1 MIDNRLTVHNLTRK
15 QLIQRACSLQ
25 AVGKLY
31 DLQKEEAENE
41 FSAGIDGFSFIA
53 HKVRH
58 ARKILDIG
66 PGSGIL
72 ISLLSELGH
81 ECYAVDIYDSSVK
94 YPEIY
99 KNKKIPFH
107 ICNTEIDDLP
117 FSDNFFDAV
126 ICSEVLEHFAHSHL
140 KAVNEM
146 SRVLTEDGTV
156 VVEVPNAVSFHK
168 RSRMLRGK
176 HITWDYKKHYL
187 YAEPL
192 LYKGFS
198 FYPDRHNREFT
209 NDELKLLLQE
219 CKFRNVEVHFDKSS
233 RYRPGLQRIKSI
245 GSAVRDIIPSL
256 RKTLIGI
263 GTK

>member
-1 MIDNRLTVHNLTRK
+1 MNDKMQTVHNLTQK
-15 QLIQRACSLQ
+15 QIIQRACSIRM
-25 AVGKLY
+25 AGKLY
-31 DLQKEEAENE
+31 DLQKKEAEGE
-41 FSAGIDGFSFIA
+41 FCAGIDGFSFIA
-53 HKVRH
+53 YKVRH

-72 ISLLSELGH
+72 VSLLSELGH
-81 ECYAVDIYDSSVK
+81 ECYVVDIYDSSVK

-99 KNKKIPFH
+99 KSKKVPFH
-107 ICNTEIDDLP
+107 LCNTEIDALP

-140 KAVNEM
+140 RAVNEM
-146 SRVLTEDGTV
+146 SRVLAKDGTV

-192 LYKGFS
+192 LYKGLS

-219 CKFRNVEVHFDKSS
+219 CKFRNVEVYFDKSR
-233 RYRPGLQRIKSI
+233 RYRSGLQRIKSI
-245 GSAVRDIIPSL
+245 GSAVRDMIPSL

-263 GTK
+263 GKK